1 MADEPAL
8 FTEHLVELADIAKAL
23 SHPGRLRILEILA
36 QEESCICGDIVER
49 LPFSQ
54 STVSQ
59 HLRALK
65 RVGLIVGEVSGPR
78 TCYGLDQEALLR
90 AQNRFTA
97 LFVGVG
103 CCSENTTTGE
113 TYEL

>member
-1 MADEPAL
+1 MKTNPAL
-8 FTEHLVELADIAKAL
+8 FTENLVELAGIAKAL
-23 SHPGRLRILEILA
+23 AHPGRLRILEILA
-36 QEESCICGDIVER
+36 QEESCICGDIVGR

-59 HLRALK
+59 HLRELK
-65 RVGLIVGEVSGPR
+65 RAGLIIGEVSGPR
-78 TCYGLDQEALLR
+78 TCYGLNQEALRR
-90 AQNRFTA
+90 AQNRFTT

-103 CCSENTTTGE
+103 CCGEGTTTGE